1 MNGFIMTIP
10 FRKARRDFLKVS
22 TAAGGGLALQLM
34 IPAGALAAAAGAKGP
49 ELTAWI
55 VIGADDSVLIR
66 VARSEM
72 GQGSSTGLPML
83 VAEELECDWKKV
95 RTEFVSTGEQ
105 IRRNRAWGSMAT
117 GGSRSIRDSQEYLR
131 QAGAAAR
138 EMLVAA
144 AAQRWKVPASECD
157 AENGVITHLKSGR
170 KVRFGQVAQAASK
183 LEPPKDVK
191 LKDPKEW
198 NLLGKPARR
207 LDIPDKVKGKPLF
220 GIDVQLPGMV
230 YAAIA
235 QCPVF
240 RGKLATVA
248 DERIKGLRGLVKVV
262 KLEDAVAVVADNWWR
277 ANRMLKLLA
286 IEWVVGP
293 NGAAS
298 TESSRE
304 FVRFG
309 LEDSSIPVAR
319 NDGNVEAAFSSAAKV
334 IEAEYYAPFLS
345 HAPLEPMNCTAL
357 VKGDRVEVWAPTQNA
372 EATHAAAADAAG
384 VPLGNVEVHLTYLG
398 GGFGR
403 RGFQDYTRQ
412 AVAIAKQLEGRPVK
426 LLWSREEDMRH
437 DFYRPMT
444 LMRFKGALDADGR
457 LTALR
462 VRDAS
467 HSIMAGVRPQEIKD
481 GIDRHA
487 LGGIIDSPYA
497 VPNFRIEFALRNSH
511 VPVGFMRTVFH
522 SQNPFMRECFV
533 DELARAAGKDPVEF
547 RRALLGGS
555 PRDLAVLDA
564 AAKASGW
571 GAPLP
576 EGVHRGIALQ
586 DSHGSYAA
594 AVFEVQVSPAG
605 EIDIRRVVVAVDPG
619 YVVNPD
625 SAEAQVQSCVAYGLT
640 SALWGEITLKDGRVE
655 QSNFDNYRIMRIA
668 EMPRR
673 IDAVLVPSG
682 GFWGGMGE
690 TPLAP
695 LAPALC
701 NAVFAATGKRVRALP
716 LKSQGFS
723 VAPVA

>member
-1 MNGFIMTIP
+1 MTNS
-10 FRKARRDFLKVS
+10 FRKSRRDFLKVS
-22 TAAGGGLALQLM
+22 ATVGGGFALQLTV
-34 IPAGALAAAAGAKGP
+34 PAPVFAQAAAKAKGP

-117 GGSRSIRDSQEYLR
+117 GGSRSIRDSQETLR

-157 AENGVITHLKSGR
+157 AENGVITHTPSRR
-170 KVRFGQVAQAASK
+170 KLRFGQVAQGASK

-191 LKDPKEW
+191 LKDPKDW
-198 NLLGKPARR
+198 NLIGKPARR

-220 GIDVQLPGMV
+220 GIDVQLPGMA

-235 QCPVF
+235 QFPVF

-248 DERIKGLRGLVKVV
+248 GERIKGMRGLIKVV
-262 KLEDAVAVVADNWWR
+262 QLEDAVAVVADNWWR

-286 IEWVVGP
+286 IEWDAGA
-293 NGAAS
+293 NGDAS
-298 TESSRE
+298 TASIRE

-309 LEDSSIPVAR
+309 LEDSSVPVAR
-319 NDGNVEAAFSSAAKV
+319 NDGNVETAFSSAAKV
-334 IEAEYYAPFLS
+334 IEAEYYAPFLN

-372 EATHAAAADAAG
+372 EATHAAAAETAG
-384 VPLGNVEVHLTYLG
+384 MPLGNVEVHLTYLG

-412 AVAIAKQLEGRPVK
+412 AVAIAKAVEGRPVK
-426 LLWSREEDMRH
+426 LLWSREEDMQH

-444 LMRFKGALDADGR
+444 MMRFKAALDREGK
-457 LTALR
+457 LTGLR
-462 VRDAS
+462 VRDS
-467 HSIMAGVRPQEIKD
+467 THSIMAGVRPQEIKE

-487 LGGIIDSPYA
+487 LGGIIDSPYS
-497 VPNFRIEFALRNSH
+497 VPNLRIEFAMRNSH

-522 SQNPFMRECFV
+522 SQNPFMRECFI
-533 DELARAAGKDPVEF
+533 DELARAAGKDPYEF
-547 RRALLGGS
+547 RRPMLAERPKDLG
-555 PRDLAVLDA
+555 VLDA
-564 AAKASGW
+564 VAKASGW
-571 GAPLP
+571 GSPLP

-594 AVFEVQVSPAG
+594 AVFEIAVSESG
-605 EIDIRRVVVAVDPG
+605 QIDIRRVVVAVDPG
-619 YVVNPD
+619 HVVNPD

-640 SALWGEITLKDGRVE
+640 SVLWGEITLKDGRVE
-655 QSNFDNYRIMRIA
+655 QSNFGDYRIMRIA

-673 IDAVLVPSG
+673 IEAVLVPSG

-701 NAVFAATGKRVRALP
+701 NAIFAATGKRIRALP
-716 LKSQGFS
+716 LKNQGFS
-723 VAPVA
+723 VAATA

>member
-1 MNGFIMTIP
+1 MPIP
-10 FRKARRDFLKVS
+10 FRKSRRDFLKVS

-34 IPAGALAAAAGAKGP
+34 IPARAVAVAAGAKGP

-83 VAEELECDWKKV
+83 IVEELECDWKKV
-95 RTEFVSTGEQ
+95 RTEFVSTNEQ
-105 IRRNRAWGSMAT
+105 VRRNRVWGSMAT
-117 GGSRSIRDSQEYLR
+117 GGSQSIRSSQEYLR

-157 AENGVITHLKSGR
+157 AENGVIRHTPSQR
-170 KVRFGQVAQAASK
+170 KLRFGQVAQAASK

-198 NLLGKPARR
+198 NLIGRPARR

-262 KLEDAVAVVADNWWR
+262 KLGDAVAVVADNWWR

-286 IEWVVGP
+286 IEWDVGP

-298 TESSRE
+298 TESIRE

-309 LEDSSIPVAR
+309 LEDSSVPVAR
-319 NDGNVEAAFSSAAKV
+319 NDGDVEAAFSSAAKV
-334 IEAEYYAPFLS
+334 IESEYYAPFLN
-345 HAPLEPMNCTAL
+345 HAPMEPMNCTAL

-372 EATHAAAADAAG
+372 EATHATAG
-384 VPLGNVEVHLTYLG
+384 VPLENVEVHLTHLG

-412 AVAIAKQLEGRPVK
+412 AVAIAKALEGRPVK
-426 LLWSREEDMRH
+426 LLWSREEDMQH
-437 DFYRPMT
+437 DYYRPMT
-444 LMRFKGALDADGR
+444 LMRFKAALDSGGR
-457 LTALR
+457 LTAWR

-467 HSIMAGVRPQEIKD
+467 HSIMAGVRPQEIKE
-481 GIDRHA
+481 GVDRHA
-487 LGGIIDSPYA
+487 LGGIVDMPYE
-497 VPNFRIEFALRNSH
+497 VPNLRIEFAMRNSH

-533 DELARAAGKDPVEF
+533 DEMAHAAGKDPYEF
-547 RRALLGGS
+547 RRALLRAK
-555 PRDLAVLDA
+555 PKDLGVLEAV
-564 AAKASGW
+564 AKASGW
-571 GAPLP
+571 GSPLP
-576 EGVHRGIALQ
+576 AGVHRGIAVQ

-594 AVFEVQVSPAG
+594 AVFEVSVSDAG
-605 EIDIRRVVVAVDPG
+605 ELDIRRVVVAVDPG

-640 SALWGEITLKDGRVE
+640 SVLWGEITLSQGRVE
-655 QSNFDNYRIMRIA
+655 QSNFHDYRIMRLA
-668 EMPRR
+668 EMPKS
-673 IDAVLVPSG
+673 IEAVLVPSG

-701 NAVFAATGKRVRALP
+701 NAIFAATGKRIRSLP
-716 LKSQGFS
+716 LSNQGLRL
-723 VAPVA
+723 V